1 MRGRSA
7 YDGSFYAIRR
17 RQTRSALVTGVQTC
31 ALPILPEHLHH
42 RREAGIVQ
50 LFRAADAGGVLEEG
64 AIAVVVQARPRLSD
78 MNNGELTAAE
88 HRFRPPGPSASSSRQ
103 RSAL

>member
-1 MRGRSA
+1 M
-7 YDGSFYAIRR
+7 IRR
-17 RQTRSALVTGVQTC
+17 PPRSTLTDTLFPYTTRFRSEAE
-31 ALPILPEHLHH
+31 LPEHLHH